1 MIKLLNDLIKLLN
14 YQLFEEG
21 NDDKHNLISPND
33 APLYFTI
40 KGLLF
45 SKYISI

>member
-1 MIKLLNDLIKLLN
+1 MYLRLFVFVCVQLL
-14 YQLFEEG
+14 EEG
-21 NDDKHNLISPND
+21 NDDKHNLISPNE
-33 APLYFTI
+33 ATLYFTI